1 MRDSINEAIS
11 LTVTDMLEADLDVSF
26 TQKELKKMGVKIDPV
41 TITADEIQTIRKTLR
56 LSQSVFAKLL
66 NVSLSSVRQWEQGIR
81 TPSGSTMVLLELLQ
95 REPKLLNYRLDLRE
109 PLKIG
114 DTHNISSFCLG

>member
-1 MRDSINEAIS
+1 MRNSINDAIS
-11 LTVTDMLEADLDVSF
+11 STVNDMLEANLEVSF
-26 TQKELKKMGVKIDPV
+26 TKKELDKLGVKIVPV
-41 TITADEIQTIRKTLR
+41 SISAEEIQNIRKKLR

-95 REPKLLNYRLDLRE
+95 REPTLLNYRLDL
-109 PLKIG
+109 
-114 DTHNISSFCLG
+114 SVA

>member
-1 MRDSINEAIS
+1 MRDSVKEAIAS
-11 LTVTDMLEADLDVSF
+11 TVRDMQEVNLPVSF
-26 TQKELKKMGVKIDPV
+26 TEKELSKLGVKLEPV
-41 TITADEIQTIRKTLR
+41 TITADEIQNIRKTLG

-95 REPKLLNYRLDLRE
+95 REPKLLNYRLDL
-109 PLKIG
+109 
-114 DTHNISSFCLG
+114 DVA

>member
-1 MRDSINEAIS
+1 MRDSINKAIS
-11 LTVTDMLEADLDVSF
+11 LTVTDMLEADLDISF

-41 TITADEIQTIRKTLR
+41 IITANEIQTIRKTLK

-95 REPKLLNYRLDLRE
+95 REPKLLNYRLNL
-109 PLKIG
+109 
-114 DTHNISSFCLG
+114 SVA

>member
-1 MRDSINEAIS
+1 MRNSINDAIAS
-11 LTVTDMLEADLDVSF
+11 TVNDMLEANLEVSF
-26 TQKELKKMGVKIDPV
+26 TKKELDKLGVKIVPV
-41 TITADEIQTIRKTLR
+41 SISAEEIQNIRKTLR

-95 REPKLLNYRLDLRE
+95 REPKLLNYRLDL
-109 PLKIG
+109 
-114 DTHNISSFCLG
+114 SVA

>member
-1 MRDSINEAIS
+1 MRKSVNEAIAS
-11 LTVTDMLEADLDVSF
+11 TVRDMLEVGLEVSF
-26 TQKELKKMGVKIDPV
+26 TEKELNKLGVKVDPV
-41 TITADEIQTIRKTLR
+41 TITADEIQKIRKTLR

-95 REPKLLNYRLDLRE
+95 REPKLLNYRLDL
-109 PLKIG
+109 
-114 DTHNISSFCLG
+114 NIA

>member
-11 LTVTDMLEADLDVSF
+11 STVRDMIETNLEVSF
-26 TQKELKKMGVKIDPV
+26 TEKELSKMGVKIVPV
-41 TITADEIQTIRKTLR
+41 SISAEEIQNIRKTLR

-95 REPKLLNYRLDLRE
+95 REPKLLNYRLDL
-109 PLKIG
+109 
-114 DTHNISSFCLG
+114 SVA

>member
-1 MRDSINEAIS
+1 
-11 LTVTDMLEADLDVSF
+11 
-26 TQKELKKMGVKIDPV
+26 MGVKIV
-41 TITADEIQTIRKTLR
+41 SVSISAEEIQNIRKILR

-95 REPKLLNYRLDLRE
+95 REPKLLNYRLDLNVAY
-109 PLKIG
+109 P
-114 DTHNISSFCLG
+114 

>member
-11 LTVTDMLEADLDVSF
+11 LTVRDMIETNLEVSF
-26 TQKELKKMGVKIDPV
+26 TEKELSKMGVKIVPV
-41 TITADEIQTIRKTLR
+41 SISAEEIQNIRKTLR

-95 REPKLLNYRLDLRE
+95 REPKLLNYRLDL
-109 PLKIG
+109 
-114 DTHNISSFCLG
+114 SVA